1 MGNPLKC
8 YLQRKV
14 SGKLTINVLDT
25 TLLFTQLRCVPHST
39 FGFLVKKKKKKS
51 SHQVDW
57 SSFLSTEAP
66 LHNMELNFNQ
76 MVTVKI
82 VCVLCVCVYV
92 CVCVFLF
99 LRVGLLQN
107 HTCWSSVCVCVCV
120 CVCVREREIDR
131 EREQE
136 SISSTT
142 STLLSVVNISVCYN
156 DQNKSFFFKEDQNT
170 AAFCC
175 LHVMIDCY
183 FYWVLAIENYG
194 KEGGQFKHSKA
205 WALLWL

>member
-39 FGFLVKKKKKKS
+39 FGFLVKKKLKKKFS
-51 SHQVDW
+51 PGRLIIISVNW
-57 SSFLSTEAP
+57 SPIAQHGTQFQPNGNSK
-66 LHNMELNFNQ
+66 NC
-76 MVTVKI
+76 
-82 VCVLCVCVYV
+82 VCVLCVCVY
-92 CVCVFLF
+92 VCVFLF

-107 HTCWSSVCVCVCV
+107 HTCWSSVCVCV